1 MVRAATIAVQ
11 TQNPLH
17 LPHFLI
23 WVDLGLSP
31 NSTNVSG
38 SVTIFWF
45 FVMGCVTSKQ
55 AVSVTPALD
64 HSSSFRDN
72 AAAGGSGRSRGS
84 GVVDLEKKKKRID
97 SGVSENELGESE
109 RVSSNGGGGESLSF
123 RLGNLQKYVE
133 GEQVAAGWPA
143 WFSAVAGEAIQGWV
157 PLSADSFEKLEKVGQ
172 GTYSSVF
179 HARNLET
186 GRIVALKKVRF
197 DNFEPESV
205 RFMARE
211 IMILRRLDHPNIIKL
226 EGLITSRLSCSIYL
240 VFEYMEHDISG
251 LLSSPD
257 IKLSEAQVKCDMKQL
272 LSGLEHC
279 HSRGTMHR
287 DIKGANLLVNN
298 EGVLKMADFGL
309 ANFCGTGPPQWISG
323 VLAVYLLNY
332 SSGAPSFRA
341 ELSYTILGILP
352 FARELLRRGTQIPE
366 DARSNAWV
374 SFDGK
379 RRQQLS
385 RGDSVRISMS
395 QHPLPTVN
403 KSDQTGDWFHSLI
416 QCLNWNERLDQ
427 KAL

>member
-64 HSSSFRDN
+64 HSSAFRDN

-84 GVVDLEKKKKRID
+84 GVVDLEKKKKKRID

-211 IMILRRLDHPNIIKL
+211 IMILRGLDHPNIIKL

-257 IKLSEAQVKCDMKQL
+257 IKLSEAQVKCCMKQL

-309 ANFCGTGPPQWISG
+309 ANFCASVDLWSVGC
-323 VLAVYLLNY
+323 V
-332 SSGAPSFRA
+332 FA
-341 ELSYTILGILP
+341 ELLLGSPILQDTILGILP

>member
-1 MVRAATIAVQ
+1 MLCKEVRVATIAVQ

-55 AVSVTPALD
+55 AVLVTPALD
-64 HSSSFRDN
+64 HSSAFRDN

-84 GVVDLEKKKKRID
+84 GVVDLEKKKKKRID

-143 WFSAVAGEAIQGWV
+143 WFSAVAGEAIHGWV

-257 IKLSEAQVKCDMKQL
+257 IKLSEAQVKCYMKQL

-309 ANFCGTGPPQWISG
+309 ANFC

-341 ELSYTILGILP
+341 ELRYDFGYIAICKRVTTTWNAGIP
-352 FARELLRRGTQIPE
+352 D

-403 KSDQTGDWFHSLI
+403 KSDQTGDWFYSLI

>member
-1 MVRAATIAVQ
+1 MPFGLKNAGATYQRLVTKMFKHLIGRTVEVYIDDMVIKTKEPEGHLADLKAVFEILKTYRLRLNASKCAFGVGSGNSCSHHCCPNSKPTSLAT
-11 TQNPLH
+11 
-17 LPHFLI
+17 FL
-23 WVDLGLSP
+23 DLGRSGFVSKLNQCFWVGDNFLVFRHGLCDLEAGGVGDPGSRSFQRLSRQ
-31 NSTNVSG
+31 
-38 SVTIFWF
+38 
-45 FVMGCVTSKQ
+45 CCC
-55 AVSVTPALD
+55 
-64 HSSSFRDN
+64 
-72 AAAGGSGRSRGS
+72 GGSGRSRGS
-84 GVVDLEKKKKRID
+84 GVVDLEKKKKKRID

-133 GEQVAAGWPA
+133 GEQVADGWPA
-143 WFSAVAGEAIQGWV
+143 WFSAVAGEAIHGWV

-257 IKLSEAQVKCDMKQL
+257 INKLITSVKCYMKQL

-309 ANFCGTGPPQWISG
+309 ANFCGTGPVGHRQPLTNSFHHFM
-323 VLAVYLLNY
+323 VP
-332 SSGAPSFRA
+332 SS
-341 ELSYTILGILP
+341 
-352 FARELLRRGTQIPE
+352 
-366 DARSNAWV
+366 
-374 SFDGK
+374 
-379 RRQQLS
+379 
-385 RGDSVRISMS
+385 
-395 QHPLPTVN
+395 
-403 KSDQTGDWFHSLI
+403 
-416 QCLNWNERLDQ
+416 
-427 KAL
+427 

>member
-1 MVRAATIAVQ
+1 SCSHHCCPNSKPTSLAT
-11 TQNPLH
+11 
-17 LPHFLI
+17 FL
-23 WVDLGLSP
+23 DLGRSGFVFKLNQCFWVGDNFLVFRHGLCDLEVGGVGDPDSRSFQRLSRQ
-31 NSTNVSG
+31 
-38 SVTIFWF
+38 
-45 FVMGCVTSKQ
+45 CCC
-55 AVSVTPALD
+55 
-64 HSSSFRDN
+64 
-72 AAAGGSGRSRGS
+72 GGLGEEPGS
-84 GVVDLEKKKKRID
+84 GVVDLEKKKKKKRID

-143 WFSAVAGEAIQGWV
+143 WFSAVAGEAIHGWV

-257 IKLSEAQVKCDMKQL
+257 IKLSEAQVKCYMKQL

-309 ANFCGTGPPQWISG
+309 ANFCGIGPVGHRQPLTNSFHFM
-323 VLAVYLLNY
+323 VP
-332 SSGAPSFRA
+332 SS
-341 ELSYTILGILP
+341 
-352 FARELLRRGTQIPE
+352 
-366 DARSNAWV
+366 
-374 SFDGK
+374 
-379 RRQQLS
+379 
-385 RGDSVRISMS
+385 
-395 QHPLPTVN
+395 
-403 KSDQTGDWFHSLI
+403 
-416 QCLNWNERLDQ
+416 
-427 KAL
+427 

>member
-1 MVRAATIAVQ
+1 MWQ
-11 TQNPLH
+11 
-17 LPHFLI
+17 
-23 WVDLGLSP
+23 
-31 NSTNVSG
+31 
-38 SVTIFWF
+38 
-45 FVMGCVTSKQ
+45 
-55 AVSVTPALD
+55 
-64 HSSSFRDN
+64 
-72 AAAGGSGRSRGS
+72 
-84 GVVDLEKKKKRID
+84 
-97 SGVSENELGESE
+97 
-109 RVSSNGGGGESLSF
+109 
-123 RLGNLQKYVE
+123 
-133 GEQVAAGWPA
+133 
-143 WFSAVAGEAIQGWV
+143 
-157 PLSADSFEKLEKVGQ
+157 VGQ

-226 EGLITSRLSCSIYL
+226 EGLITSQLSCSIYL

-257 IKLSEAQVKCDMKQL
+257 IKLSEAQLAELFSKDGMSFLASCQNLVPRPWVIDDLDVFILKCGRK
-272 LSGLEHC
+272 SW
-279 HSRGTMHR
+279 
-287 DIKGANLLVNN
+287 KKV
-298 EGVLKMADFGL
+298 V
-309 ANFCGTGPPQWISG
+309 IS
-323 VLAVYLLNY
+323 VDN
-332 SSGAPSFRA
+332 SGAD
-341 ELSYTILGILP
+341 TILGILP

-416 QCLNWNERLDQ
+416 RCLNWNERLDQ

>member
-1 MVRAATIAVQ
+1 MRGFWPFWGYIT
-11 TQNPLH
+11 
-17 LPHFLI
+17 HFLSHLHSSCSHHCCPNSKPTSLATFL
-23 WVDLGLSP
+23 DLGRSGFVSKLNQCFWVGDNFLVFRHGLCDLEAGGVGDPGSRSFQRLSRQ
-31 NSTNVSG
+31 
-38 SVTIFWF
+38 
-45 FVMGCVTSKQ
+45 CCC
-55 AVSVTPALD
+55 
-64 HSSSFRDN
+64 
-72 AAAGGSGRSRGS
+72 GGSGRSRGS
-84 GVVDLEKKKKRID
+84 GVVDLEKKKKKRID

-143 WFSAVAGEAIQGWV
+143 WFSAVAGEAIHGWV

-257 IKLSEAQVKCDMKQL
+257 I
-272 LSGLEHC
+272 
-279 HSRGTMHR
+279 
-287 DIKGANLLVNN
+287 N
-298 EGVLKMADFGL
+298 
-309 ANFCGTGPPQWISG
+309 
-323 VLAVYLLNY
+323 
-332 SSGAPSFRA
+332 
-341 ELSYTILGILP
+341 
-352 FARELLRRGTQIPE
+352 IPE

-403 KSDQTGDWFHSLI
+403 KSDQTSDWFHSLI